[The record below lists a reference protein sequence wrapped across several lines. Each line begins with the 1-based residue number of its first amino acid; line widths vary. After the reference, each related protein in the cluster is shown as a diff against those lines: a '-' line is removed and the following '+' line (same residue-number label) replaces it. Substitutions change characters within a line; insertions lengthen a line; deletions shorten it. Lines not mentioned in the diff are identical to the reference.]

1 MSKGMSKSTAIIQ
14 RLLEERRQYEAWIA
28 RLNSSADATPGN
40 VRARVREDYEARL
53 VAVMEEL
60 KAHAESARLAI
71 QEKRYMRGELQKKE
85 AHSVGE
91 YDESQW
97 EQVHQDVLA
106 ELVSVREDL
115 QAVEADIQKLEELD
129 ALVRN
134 RPTPRPAAAP
144 APTPPARPATPS
156 IIIQEPP
163 VPQEPP
169 ARPAQVDELEFIK
182 SVTEDDTGAA
192 PSPRRASGAQ
202 FQPTIPSDPP
212 RAAAPPSQRA
222 ANPVPAP
229 IVPDPSAAGDEEVER
244 TLRCKQC
251 GTMNLPSVARR
262 RQAKLLGELSNNGR
276 KSGLVSC
283 RVIVMDQIL
292 SGGAIEQPR
301 GHPIRRTRL
310 LGRRGGAHALEGGSE
325 RGALSTVTYLAG
337 APLAH
342 RLLRRLDSR
351 HSRPPREARK
361 IEGKCRSVK
370 ALRR

>member
-1 MSKGMSKSTAIIQ
+1 MCKRTAITQ

-85 AHSVGE
+85 ALAAEKLTETELRHSVGE

-134 RPTPRPAAAP
+134 RPAPRAAP
-144 APTPPARPATPS
+144 APAPAAPAAPPRPRA
-156 IIIQEPP
+156 EP
-163 VPQEPP
+163 EPEKAP
-169 ARPAQVDELEFIK
+169 QVDELEFIK
-182 SVTEDDTGAA
+182 SVTEDDTGNA

-202 FQPTIPSDPP
+202 FQPSIPGDPP
-212 RAAAPPSQRA
+212 RTAVPPSQRA
-222 ANPVPAP
+222 ATPVPAP
-229 IVPDPSAAGDEEVER
+229 IVPDPSAAGDEEAAR
-244 TLRCKQC
+244 TLRCKEC
-251 GTMNLPSVARR
+251 GTMNLPTEWYCGQCGA
-262 RQAKLLGELSNNGR
+262 ELAA
-276 KSGLVSC
+276 V
-283 RVIVMDQIL
+283 
-292 SGGAIEQPR
+292 
-301 GHPIRRTRL
+301 
-310 LGRRGGAHALEGGSE
+310 
-325 RGALSTVTYLAG
+325 
-337 APLAH
+337 
-342 RLLRRLDSR
+342 
-351 HSRPPREARK
+351 
-361 IEGKCRSVK
+361 
-370 ALRR
+370 

>member
-1 MSKGMSKSTAIIQ
+1 MPKGMSKSTAIIQ

-71 QEKRYMRGELQKKE
+71 QEKRHMRGELQKKE
-85 AHSVGE
+85 ALATEKLTETELRHSVGE

-134 RPTPRPAAAP
+134 RPTLRPAPAAAP
-144 APTPPARPATPS
+144 APAPPPAPQTRPAAIS
-156 IIIQEPP
+156 LNAQEPL
-163 VPQEPP
+163 EKT
-169 ARPAQVDELEFIK
+169 ADVDELEFIK
-182 SVTEDDTGAA
+182 SVTEDDTGSA

-202 FQPTIPSDPP
+202 FQPSIPADPP

-229 IVPDPSAAGDEEVER
+229 VMPDPAAAGDEEAPK
-244 TLRCKQC
+244 TLRCKEC
-251 GTMNLPSVARR
+251 GTMNLPTEWYCG
-262 RQAKLLGELSNNGR
+262 QCGGELAA
-276 KSGLVSC
+276 V
-283 RVIVMDQIL
+283 
-292 SGGAIEQPR
+292 
-301 GHPIRRTRL
+301 
-310 LGRRGGAHALEGGSE
+310 
-325 RGALSTVTYLAG
+325 
-337 APLAH
+337 
-342 RLLRRLDSR
+342 
-351 HSRPPREARK
+351 
-361 IEGKCRSVK
+361 
-370 ALRR
+370 

>member
-1 MSKGMSKSTAIIQ
+1 MSKGTAIIQ

-71 QEKRYMRGELQKKE
+71 QEKRHMRGELQKKE
-85 AHSVGE
+85 ALAAEKLTETELRHSVGE

-97 EQVHQDVLA
+97 DQVHQDVLA

-134 RPTPRPAAAP
+134 RPAPRTAPAPAPQARPAA
-144 APTPPARPATPS
+144 PPLRPR
-156 IIIQEPP
+156 EPP
-163 VPQEPP
+163 EK
-169 ARPAQVDELEFIK
+169 AAQVDELEFIK
-182 SVTEDDTGAA
+182 SVTEDDTGGA

-202 FQPTIPSDPP
+202 FQPSVPSDPP

-229 IVPDPSAAGDEEVER
+229 IVPDSSAAGDEEAAR
-244 TLRCKQC
+244 TLRCKEC
-251 GTMNLPSVARR
+251 GTMNLPTEWYCG
-262 RQAKLLGELSNNGR
+262 QCGGELAA
-276 KSGLVSC
+276 V
-283 RVIVMDQIL
+283 
-292 SGGAIEQPR
+292 
-301 GHPIRRTRL
+301 
-310 LGRRGGAHALEGGSE
+310 
-325 RGALSTVTYLAG
+325 
-337 APLAH
+337 
-342 RLLRRLDSR
+342 
-351 HSRPPREARK
+351 
-361 IEGKCRSVK
+361 
-370 ALRR
+370 

>member
-1 MSKGMSKSTAIIQ
+1 MPKGMSKSTAIIQ

-85 AHSVGE
+85 ALAAEKLTETELRHSVGE

-115 QAVEADIQKLEELD
+115 QA
-129 ALVRN
+129 
-134 RPTPRPAAAP
+134 
-144 APTPPARPATPS
+144 
-156 IIIQEPP
+156 
-163 VPQEPP
+163 
-169 ARPAQVDELEFIK
+169 DELEFIK

-229 IVPDPSAAGDEEVER
+229 IVPDASAAGDEEVER
-244 TLRCKQC
+244 TLRCKAC
-251 GTMNLPSVARR
+251 GTMNLPTEWYCGQCGV
-262 RQAKLLGELSNNGR
+262 Q
-276 KSGLVSC
+276 
-283 RVIVMDQIL
+283 
-292 SGGAIEQPR
+292 
-301 GHPIRRTRL
+301 
-310 LGRRGGAHALEGGSE
+310 
-325 RGALSTVTYLAG
+325 
-337 APLAH
+337 
-342 RLLRRLDSR
+342 LD
-351 HSRPPREARK
+351 A
-361 IEGKCRSVK
+361 V
-370 ALRR
+370 